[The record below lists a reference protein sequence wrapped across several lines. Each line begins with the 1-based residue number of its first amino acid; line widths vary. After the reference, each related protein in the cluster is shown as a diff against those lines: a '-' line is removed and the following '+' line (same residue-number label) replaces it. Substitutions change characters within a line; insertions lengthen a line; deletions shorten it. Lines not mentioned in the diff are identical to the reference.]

1 MPFGAPLHTLIP
13 GPSPYFRRRGSH
25 DTRHIHLKKTKH
37 VVILNGSSRKATTH
51 SLLKQIAA
59 LLEAQHIE
67 TTLID
72 LTDHQISD
80 CIGCEICI
88 RQTGRCF
95 HADDAEQILA
105 QFREADGI
113 VLASPVY
120 VMNVAGKLKSLID
133 KTASWIHR
141 PPMVGKPAL
150 LVATTAGSGLKDVL
164 DYLEQVVIQ
173 WGAHPAGKIG
183 RSVMQDGPVAHDEI
197 ESFIWHL
204 NHPTSLYRPSL
215 RQIIFYQV
223 QKVLALKV
231 LDIDREHWEENGW
244 DREAYYYRCRISP
257 IKRWV
262 AWAMYQI
269 LYRRV
274 QPR

>member
-1 MPFGAPLHTLIP
+1 LT
-13 GPSPYFRRRGSH
+13 
-25 DTRHIHLKKTKH
+25 KNKH

-51 SLLKQIAA
+51 NLLKQIVA
-59 LLEAQHIE
+59 LLESRQIQ

-72 LTDHQISD
+72 LTDHQIDD
-80 CIGCEICI
+80 CIGCERCI
-88 RQTGRCF
+88 RQASHCF
-95 HADDAEQILA
+95 QVDDAEEILA
-105 QFREADGI
+105 QFRDADGI

-141 PPMVGKPAL
+141 PPMVRKPAL

-164 DYLEQVVIQ
+164 NYLEQVVIQ
-173 WGAHPAGKIG
+173 WGAQPAGKIG
-183 RSVMQDGPVAHDEI
+183 RSVMNEGPVSSEEI
-197 ESFIWHL
+197 ADFIWHL
-204 NHPTSLYRPSL
+204 NHPVRAYTPSL
-215 RQIIFYQV
+215 RQVIFYQV

-231 LDIDREHWEENGW
+231 LDIDREYWVERGW
-244 DREAYYYRCRISP
+244 DTQPYYYPCRISP
-257 IKRWV
+257 TKRWM
-262 AWAMYQI
+262 AWLMYHI